1 MRIVSV
7 IGIGVAALALHGC
20 GKKAAAVPGGAGRP
34 VMLSTGISGGSKGS
48 NPPPSGDRDDDSGP
62 PPPPGGQGL
71 TPDGPP
77 NHPRMAIALRAEVPG
92 LRMRYRR
99 LLRDRLVERGF
110 ESRVARRM
118 EFDFSNLLF
127 EELQKLDGD
136 GNIDPAVVAVLV
148 ASPASV
154 RLAYINLVREALA
167 IPGARFADIIA
178 NKYEEIPE
186 DVVVA

>member
-99 LLRDRLVERGF
+99 LLRNRI
-110 ESRVARRM
+110 VAKGYDGRAAGRM
-118 EFDFSNLLF
+118 EYDFTNKLFD
-127 EELQKLDGD
+127 ELQKIGGEDNIERALMAALD
-136 GNIDPAVVAVLV
+136 
-148 ASPASV
+148 
-154 RLAYINLVREALA
+154 EA
-167 IPGARFADIIA
+167 
-178 NKYEEIPE
+178 
-186 DVVVA
+186 